1 MWTNTCLFQLRH
13 WWQTIEMTPTKFS
26 SVKQWVRLEFATGT
40 WARNYHQEHGQ
51 LVAGYATEES
61 LPPGTVPLSI
71 LSLEQ
76 SRSHTLVNSPGTFS
90 WLSSYTHFPTHEENL
105 TGLILWAFQED
116 NPAVNKNNS
125 DHGMPRGQNSIKTSI
140 LKQYPSLIHLFTHS
154 LLTCFLA
161 FRPQKSNIIFLEN
174 VEKVL

>member
-1 MWTNTCLFQLRH
+1 MSAFGVSYRNMGKELPSGAWAARCWICH
-13 WWQTIEMTPTKFS
+13 WRKS
-26 SVKQWVRLEFATGT
+26 SS
-40 WARNYHQEHGQ
+40 RNCS
-51 LVAGYATEES
+51 T
-61 LPPGTVPLSI
+61 TI

-90 WLSSYTHFPTHEENL
+90 WLSSYIHFPTHEENL
-105 TGLILWAFQED
+105 TGLILWAFQEG

-125 DHGMPRGQNSIKTSI
+125 DHSMPRGQNFIKTSI

-161 FRPQKSNIIFLEN
+161 FWSQKSNIIFLEN
-174 VEKVL
+174 VEKVLLYIAACVKS